1 MKCRVNTDPNCL
13 IPYTME
19 INHIIANTIPKLV
32 LGKLIRNWLFNTIQK
47 EINSAQIEEIVAHL
61 YKPIGNGVASQSICI
76 SKMYTVRHVR
86 LGLQVI
92 CHNTNSSS
100 ISSSDSS
107 SHSNT
112 IADQNSISSIGNN
125 TTCANKKINNS
136 GSTTTSTTYSSATT
150 SSCTFLPSN
159 SQLRTGFD
167 QKQPKTRSNPRQTA
181 VVVRGTGR
189 RSPDPT
195 AVNGGSYRVVQY
207 NNPVSSGHY
216 QQQQQYQQQKVQ
228 VGQQLILHTNSSAS
242 SSKNNSSRYSND
254 TTSTTAVD
262 DINIVVKNI
271 KIK

>member
-1 MKCRVNTDPNCL
+1 MKCRVNTDPNCP

-47 EINSAQIEEIVAHL
+47 EVNSAQIDEIVAHL

-92 CHNTNSSS
+92 CHNTNSSG

-107 SHSNT
+107 STS
-112 IADQNSISSIGNN
+112 ADQNSISSIGNN
-125 TTCANKKINNS
+125 TTSANKKNNS
-136 GSTTTSTTYSSATT
+136 SSTTTSTTHSPATT

-181 VVVRGTGR
+181 VVVRRTGR

-207 NNPVSSGHY
+207 NNPVSSRRN
-216 QQQQQYQQQKVQ
+216 QQQQYQQQQVQ
-228 VGQQLILHTNSSAS
+228 VEQQLILHTNSSTS
-242 SSKNNSSRYSND
+242 NSNNSSRYSND

-262 DINIVVKNI
+262 NDYINIVDKNI
-271 KIK
+271 

>member
-1 MKCRVNTDPNCL
+1 MKCRVNTDPNCP

-47 EINSAQIEEIVAHL
+47 EVNSAQIDEIVAHL

-92 CHNTNSSS
+92 CHNTNSSG

-107 SHSNT
+107 STS
-112 IADQNSISSIGNN
+112 ADQNSISSIGNN
-125 TTCANKKINNS
+125 TTSANKKNNS
-136 GSTTTSTTYSSATT
+136 SSTATSTTTSTTT
-150 SSCTFLPSN
+150 SSSSSSIMPSN

-181 VVVRGTGR
+181 VVVRRTGR

-195 AVNGGSYRVVQY
+195 AVNRGSYRVVQY
-207 NNPVSSGHY
+207 NNPVSSRRN
-216 QQQQQYQQQKVQ
+216 QQQQYQQQQVQ
-228 VGQQLILHTNSSAS
+228 VEQQLILHTNSSTS
-242 SSKNNSSRYSND
+242 NSNNSSRYSND

-262 DINIVVKNI
+262 NDYINIVDKNI
-271 KIK
+271 